1 MVKLFENLLSFFGAL
16 WASENGT
23 WGALVLQLG
32 TLEALGLQ
40 DGALARLFASNL
52 ESWSALG
59 FQLGVLGKL

>member
-1 MVKLFENLLSFFGAL
+1 MLKFFENLLSFFEAL
-16 WASENGT
+16 WASENGS

-40 DGALARLFASNL
+40 DGALARLWASNL